1 MSTCYIVG
9 AGEILSLPNKKKGD
23 LLIAADGGYDHL
35 ISHGIH
41 PDLLIGDLDSIKDAP
56 KDTEL
61 IKFPE
66 RKDDTDTF
74 LAFREGYARGYR
86 SFEVFGGFGGREDHT
101 FANLSLLL
109 YAKKTG
115 ASAILHTAYQ
125 KCEVIS
131 GEEKIISGKSGS
143 YFSVFAVGGDATVS
157 IEGAE
162 YNIEKTILTPDFPLG
177 VSNKL
182 KDTDAKITV
191 HAGYALIFY

>member
-9 AGEILSLPNKKKGD
+9 AGEILSLPKKKKGD

-41 PDLLIGDLDSIKDAP
+41 PDLLIGDLDSIKKAP
-56 KDTEL
+56 GDTEL
-61 IKFPE
+61 IRFPE

-109 YAKKTG
+109 YAKKMG
-115 ASAILHTAYQ
+115 ASVILHTAYQ

-131 GEEKIISGKSGS
+131 GEEKIIRGETGS
-143 YFSVFAVGGDATVS
+143 YFSVFAIGGDATVS

-182 KDTDAKITV
+182 EGTEAKIAV
-191 HAGYALIFY
+191 HTGYALIFY

>member
-41 PDLLIGDLDSIKDAP
+41 PDLLIGDLDSIKEAP

-101 FANLSLLL
+101 FATLSLLL

-182 KDTDAKITV
+182 KGTDAQITV